1 MWTVLSHALAVLTFV
16 VLFAAGGY
24 MYWQRA
30 SAVDIL
36 ASRRAWY
43 RALALCGFAGAS
55 VSAAAGLGTAEPMV
69 AVLMAVWAVPVVGMF
84 VWWAIVHTAEEREA
98 HRRNAALGWPLGK
111 PPLHPVWVAAPLAMW
126 ITVLQRL
133 LTSGLGPGSWL
144 DPIATSI
151 GVPIDTAAGV
161 VICIALTS
169 LLLGLACTVWLAVR
183 RILWWI
189 RGGSLNNED
198 ADGRT
203 NR

>member
-1 MWTVLSHALAVLTFV
+1 MLAHTLAVFTFV

-30 SAVDIL
+30 SAIDIL

-43 RALALCGFAGAS
+43 RAFALCGFGGACI
-55 VSAAAGLGTAEPMV
+55 SAAAGFGVAESLVALLMV
-69 AVLMAVWAVPVVGMF
+69 VWAVPVVGMF
-84 VWWAIVHTAEEREA
+84 VWWAVSQATEEREA
-98 HRRNAALGWPLGK
+98 HRRNAALGWPRGR
-111 PPLHPVWVAAPLAMW
+111 PPLHPVWVAVPLAMW

-151 GVPIDTAAGV
+151 GVPIDTAGGV
-161 VICIALTS
+161 FNGIALAS
-169 LLLGLACTVWLAVR
+169 LLLGLAGTMWLAVR
-183 RILWWI
+183 RILWWAQ
-189 RGGSLNNED
+189 GASDSGSDVTEP
-198 ADGRT
+198 G